1 LARRFWKKM
10 REEAANHP
18 APPRADEDNPWH
30 EEHPTLR
37 ALQHSPVDE
46 AARAEAYSDWAARMR
61 DKQDRRR
68 VDASDERAAPGSYWT
83 TDALFAESR
92 QVERDEAGTRANPWR
107 VRELLAV
114 LDLRD
119 GASADEI
126 GSAYRRLAK
135 LHHPDRFIDADEA
148 TQEFHADR
156 MRSIIEAYRALR
168 AAAAGA

>member
-1 LARRFWKKM
+1 M
-10 REEAANHP
+10 REEAAKNP
-18 APPRADEDNPWH
+18 APPRADEENPWH

-37 ALQHSPVDE
+37 SLQHDPGHD
-46 AARAEAYSDWAARMR
+46 AARAEAVTDWAARMR
-61 DKQDRRR
+61 EKQERRR
-68 VDASDERAAPGSYWT
+68 IEASGGAEQSETYWT

-107 VRELLAV
+107 VREMLAV
-114 LDLRD
+114 LDLRE
-119 GASADEI
+119 GATADEI

-135 LHHPDRFIDADEA
+135 VHHPDRFVEADRE

-168 AAAAGA
+168 TAEA